1 MLYFNENN
9 KEVELSCDMTKR
21 TVSGYEI
28 GELTIE
34 FGYKTS
40 EETYYHKGNKFTL
53 EPFKKYEILMHP
65 YIEVDGDTISSIKD
79 SGPLYKEYSFIAIPD
94 CEYKIDMDHGD
105 GETAMALTW
114 NIKFF
119 NPDNNRYEKY
129 SNEDAFSYTIE
140 LTPKDSEKGGVSK
153 SIDVAGEGNSCY
165 FKPDNASE
173 AYDEVYWYD
182 GKSIKYVDA
191 VLYDASVIVKA
202 KIDDEEVN
210 IADCKKRNCFFMDK
224 QRFVSDLDNNL
235 YRIEKLGNRVWT
247 LDDLRYKQSYFSLS
261 EFYVSEDGFIIFGFW
276 GKTPIPGY
284 HISTEADW
292 EDLEGFLGIRYP
304 ENSRY
309 WPNDVVLERMDWDNP
324 SEEFLNDFSKGCWKV
339 FASPYG
345 WKDDNGE
352 YIDNH
357 MMSIFNAPHIGSSYD
372 DLDIYDR
379 FNGDIAL
386 YKVVDSNKVYAHR
399 LISRKY
405 NGIIR
410 LVGETTIHENEFFY
424 ISAISSLRYVKD

>member
-1 MLYFNENN
+1 MRINYLVIGTYLFAFVAIFLLVSCGEDDLRKQKLTLNECVVGWRNDAIITREGQQKNINGIDLLYFNENN

-94 CEYKIDMDHGD
+94 YEYEIDMDHGD

-114 NIKFF
+114 NIKYF

-202 KIDDEEVN
+202 KIDNNQNKQNLIQINRERDFEEN
-210 IADCKKRNCFFMDK
+210 NRNRSKR
-224 QRFVSDLDNNL
+224 
-235 YRIEKLGNRVWT
+235 
-247 LDDLRYKQSYFSLS
+247 
-261 EFYVSEDGFIIFGFW
+261 EFKRS
-276 GKTPIPGY
+276 
-284 HISTEADW
+284 
-292 EDLEGFLGIRYP
+292 
-304 ENSRY
+304 
-309 WPNDVVLERMDWDNP
+309 
-324 SEEFLNDFSKGCWKV
+324 
-339 FASPYG
+339 
-345 WKDDNGE
+345 
-352 YIDNH
+352 
-357 MMSIFNAPHIGSSYD
+357 
-372 DLDIYDR
+372 
-379 FNGDIAL
+379 
-386 YKVVDSNKVYAHR
+386 
-399 LISRKY
+399 
-405 NGIIR
+405 
-410 LVGETTIHENEFFY
+410 
-424 ISAISSLRYVKD
+424 